1 MKLFDDD
8 EDPCPPKDDEA
19 RDRFE
24 ADMAEILA
32 EEKRTECPA
41 ARALREAAANSVD
54 STLRAYRCQ
63 HTDDGDGGCVGLAD
77 ALSPLADATIRRGLD
92 EIRLLVDA
100 VAGDIEAI
108 PIPPCDAYERGRAD
122 ALAETLDDSQCA
134 VDRADVGEAMI
145 DGWQTGAPD
154 YPPGT
159 CTRLLVQ
166 VGERTVREMWWLHAY
181 EMDCFGCVDGE
192 CLYESHAD
200 ADGWTFTWDGWHD
213 IVVVDGGDEKLV
225 PFDGEV
231 RYWRPMPEPRR

>member
-1 MKLFDDD
+1 
-8 EDPCPPKDDEA
+8 
-19 RDRFE
+19 
-24 ADMAEILA
+24 MAEILA

-122 ALAETLDDSQCA
+122 ALAAAERY
-134 VDRADVGEAMI
+134 VDQDWSDWGAKKNAESRLIRA
-145 DGWQTGAPD
+145 
-154 YPPGT
+154 
-159 CTRLLVQ
+159 
-166 VGERTVREMWWLHAY
+166 VRE
-181 EMDCFGCVDGE
+181 GR
-192 CLYESHAD
+192 S
-200 ADGWTFTWDGWHD
+200 
-213 IVVVDGGDEKLV
+213 
-225 PFDGEV
+225 
-231 RYWRPMPEPRR
+231 

>member
-1 MKLFDDD
+1 MSTLKELH
-8 EDPCPPKDDEA
+8 A
-19 RDRFE
+19 AALAYRD
-24 ADMAEILA
+24 A
-32 EEKRTECPA
+32 TEYGEVHA
-41 ARALREAAANSVD
+41 AREAL
-54 STLRAYRCQ
+54 L
-63 HTDDGDGGCVGLAD
+63 G
-77 ALSPLADATIRRGLD
+77 I
-92 EIRLLVDA
+92 
-100 VAGDIEAI
+100 
-108 PIPPCDAYERGRAD
+108 
-122 ALAETLDDSQCA
+122 AETLDDSQCA